1 MSNELTRRMF
11 IGAAGAVV
19 AVAAG
24 EGSLAQAQEA
34 VSTGKT
40 FKIIGVCCSPRKGKT
55 TAGAMKVCLDEAAK
69 TSEKIET
76 ELIELAGLKIPGQLA
91 AGVPLDEGEKD
102 DFPSLV
108 PKLSDPKVAA
118 IIIGTP
124 VYFGNMSSLC
134 KAFLDRWMVFRKD
147 NFSLSG
153 KVGGVLAVGSARNG
167 GQELTI
173 ASVQTALM
181 CHEMV
186 IVGDGKPTGHFGA
199 TVWNSAN
206 DDISGDEFGLSTARN
221 LGRRMAEIA
230 LHLRG
235 LV

>member
-11 IGAAGAVV
+11 IGAAGAAV

-24 EGSLAQAQEA
+24 EVSLAQAQGV
-34 VSTGKT
+34 VSTDKT
-40 FKIIGVCCSPRKGKT
+40 LKIIGVCCSPRKGKT
-55 TAGAMKVCLDEAAK
+55 TAQAMKVCLQEAAK
-69 TSEKIET
+69 VSDKIET
-76 ELIELAGLKIPGQLA
+76 ELIELAGLKIPAQIA

-102 DFPSLV
+102 DFPAMI
-108 PKLSDPKVAA
+108 PKLSDPTVAG

-124 VYFGNMSSLC
+124 VYFGNMSALC

-153 KVGGVLAVGSARNG
+153 KVGGVLAVGGARNG

-206 DDISGDEFGLSTARN
+206 DDISGDEFGLLTARN
-221 LGRRMAEIA
+221 LGRHMAEVA
-230 LHLRG
+230 LQLKG
-235 LV
+235 LS

>member
-11 IGAAGAVV
+11 LTAAGAAATVV
-19 AVAAG
+19 AGDV
-24 EGSLAQAQEA
+24 SLAQAQETTN
-34 VSTGKT
+34 TGKT
-40 FKIIGVCCSPRKGKT
+40 MKIIGVCCSPRKGKT
-55 TAGAMKVCLDEAAK
+55 TAAALKVCLDEASK
-69 TSEKIET
+69 VSEKIET
-76 ELIELAGLKIPGQLA
+76 ELIELAGLKIPAQVA

-102 DFPSLV
+102 DFPAMI
-108 PKLSDPKVAA
+108 PKLSDHNVAG

-206 DDISGDEFGLSTARN
+206 DDISQDEFGLSTTRN
-221 LGRRMAEIA
+221 LGRRIAEVA

-235 LV
+235 LA

>member
-11 IGAAGAVV
+11 LTSAGAAA

-24 EGSLAQAQEA
+24 ESSLAQSQDTTN
-34 VSTGKT
+34 TGKT
-40 FKIIGVCCSPRKGKT
+40 LKIIGVCCSPRKGKT
-55 TAGAMKVCLDEAAK
+55 TAAALKVCLDEASK
-69 TSEKIET
+69 VSEKIDT
-76 ELIELAGLKIPGQLA
+76 ELIELAGLKIPAQVA

-102 DFPSLV
+102 DFPSMI
-108 PKLSDPKVAA
+108 PTLSDPNVAG

-124 VYFGNMSSLC
+124 VYFGNMSALC
-134 KAFLDRWMVFRKD
+134 KSFLDRWMVFRKD

-153 KVGGVLAVGSARNG
+153 KVGGVLAVGGARNG

-173 ASVQTALM
+173 VSVQTALM

-186 IVGDGKPTGHFGA
+186 MVGDGKPTGHFGA
-199 TVWNSAN
+199 TVWNIAN

-221 LGRRMAEIA
+221 LGRRMAEVA
-230 LHLRG
+230 LHLRR